1 MYNFW
6 FQGQLPTNVVQ
17 SFTRREDSG
26 LRSSPA
32 SIKDIPEIQS
42 WSPKPGQ
49 SGDISAH
56 EAESPSTV
64 DLELTKSTSTGEVPS
79 PVTFRLVPGLA
90 QCVQQWLSHVHSV
103 YSSSLI
109 PMLLLTFC
117 RMQKAYKEIHF
128 SMQQSLR
135 RSQHLKKY
143 CILL

>member
-32 SIKDIPEIQS
+32 SIKDLPEIQS

-64 DLELTKSTSTGEVPS
+64 DLELTESTSTGEVPS
-79 PVTFRLVPGLA
+79 PVTFRLVPGLT

-109 PMLLLTFC
+109 P
-117 RMQKAYKEIHF
+117 IHTVDTAVVSF
-128 SMQQSLR
+128 PCSS
-135 RSQHLKKY
+135 SHFVVCKKHTKRFTLA
-143 CILL
+143 CSKV